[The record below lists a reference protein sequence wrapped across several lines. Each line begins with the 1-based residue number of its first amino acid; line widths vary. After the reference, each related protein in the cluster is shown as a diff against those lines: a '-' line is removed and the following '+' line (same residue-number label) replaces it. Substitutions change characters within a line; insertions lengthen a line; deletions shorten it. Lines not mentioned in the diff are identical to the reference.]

1 MSTKTLRKRIALV
14 AVAALGAGVLSV
26 APASANV
33 AAGNVTVVAKTSL
46 INAGSCA
53 ISSTAGAIGGTFID
67 GSDVRLNNAASTGTS
82 YLALSGPAVF
92 VSAAAAG
99 GSATGTVTP
108 TTITQATNAAND
120 VYVLRLTG
128 LGTVTITVSPTSAT
142 AAVDVITINSVA
154 ACAGGTFSAARSN
167 TTIVDV
173 LEADSDATEATAWVT
188 RFNGQD
194 TADEEI
200 IAVGGQGYIRS
211 QINDVYG
218 ADLASRAMIATS
230 TDGCFVGLADITTSA
245 PSIARTAA
253 TAVLASTGA
262 DVIVAVSARTA
273 GVPANCTVTL
283 SHNGVTV
290 ATKSFK
296 QLGAVAS
303 ITVSSITVGAKGG
316 DGYYRAAVR
325 DALGN
330 PLPGVTIENDPTE
343 ANNAAA
349 ATIVSDSASNAAQTG
364 TTTDAS
370 TGAIRG
376 TTPAL
381 TSGNLATAAGEYR
394 CTAKGGAAKVT
405 VRALVS
411 GVTYVTS
418 APFDVYCGATS
429 VDTWTISMD
438 KATYAPGEIATL
450 TVSAKDA
457 DGHLAGSA
465 LTLGASEYSFGGL
478 TAITAP
484 TTADLFNSAAGAK
497 TYRFSVGTTEGSF
510 VGTFKIT
517 GTTDTA
523 AKTVQYKIANA
534 VGTTSNAD
542 VLKAIVSLIASI
554 NKQIAALQRALLR
567 R

>member
-1 MSTKTLRKRIALV
+1 MSTKTNFKRIVLV
-14 AVAALGAGVLSV
+14 AVASLGLGVLTSI
-26 APASANV
+26 APANAAI
-33 AAGNVTVVAKTSL
+33 AAGDLDFTTAS
-46 INAGSCA
+46 GSVNTGTCA
-53 ISSTAGAIGGTFID
+53 ISNTTSATAATALNGSLVQITQAAAITDAI
-67 GSDVRLNNAASTGTS
+67 
-82 YLALSGPAVF
+82 YLSISGPAILESF
-92 VSAAAAG
+92 TAVSA
-99 GSATGTVTP
+99 TFTP
-108 TTITQATNAAND
+108 TTLTDSATAQND
-120 VYVLRLTG
+120 VYNIRLTG
-128 LGTVTITVSPTSAT
+128 LGTVTVTYAASSSSAATDVLTIT
-142 AAVDVITINSVA
+142 SVA
-154 ACAGGTFSAARSN
+154 ACAGGTFSAADSN

-173 LEADSDATEATAWVT
+173 LEADSNETTATAWVT
-188 RFNGQD
+188 RFDGQD

-200 IAVGGQGYIRS
+200 IAVAGQGYIRS
-211 QINDVYG
+211 QINDAYG
-218 ADLASRAMIATS
+218 QNLSSKAMIATS

-262 DVIVAVSARTA
+262 DVIVAVSAKTA

-283 SHNGVTV
+283 SWNGITV

-296 QLGAVAS
+296 QLGVVSS
-303 ITVSSITVGAKGG
+303 ITVSGVTVGAKGG
-316 DGYYRAAVR
+316 DGYYRATVK

-330 PLPGVTIENDPTE
+330 PLPGVTIENSSTE
-343 ANNAAA
+343 TNNAAA
-349 ATIVSDSASNAAQTG
+349 ATIVSDSASNAAVTA

-376 TTPAL
+376 TTPAIVA
-381 TSGNLATAAGEYR
+381 GNLATAAGEYR
-394 CTAKGGAAKVT
+394 CTSKGGAAKVT
-405 VRALVS
+405 VRALAS

-429 VDTWTISMD
+429 VDTWTVSMD

-457 DGHLAGSA
+457 DGHVAQSLLS
-465 LTLGASEYSFGGL
+465 LGASEYSFGGM
-478 TAITAP
+478 TFVTAP

-497 TYRFSVGTTEGSF
+497 TYKLSVGTTEGSF

-523 AKTVQYKIANA
+523 AKTVQYKIAAPSTGA
-534 VGTTSNAD
+534 VSNAD

-554 NKQIAALQRALLR
+554 NKQIAALQKALLR